1 MENRG
6 KRRSPWHSVNNMIT
20 GLVTPCG
27 PIPIRGKTPSAAGQ
41 NHREETLKVI
51 TPEAPRRHKG
61 LASKISRLGLGCQ
74 RAKLA
79 AGWLSFGSGHM
90 ENFGSGPSLHPAPHC
105 TTTGEWRVLNCKK
118 TQQYFVFG
126 SSTLSKISN
135 PKPPPTSFRIL
146 QQQPPGGTYPTNGKR
161 KPHTQKYLGIW
172 FLSSQQLI
180 CMINQ
185 DYIYVYIYIILS
197 VYWIY

>member
-1 MENRG
+1 
-6 KRRSPWHSVNNMIT
+6 
-20 GLVTPCG
+20 
-27 PIPIRGKTPSAAGQ
+27 
-41 NHREETLKVI
+41 
-51 TPEAPRRHKG
+51 
-61 LASKISRLGLGCQ
+61 
-74 RAKLA
+74 
-79 AGWLSFGSGHM
+79 M

-185 DYIYVYIYIILS
+185 DYICIYIYNPISLLDILVSRRVVFLLTRNAVSTWRIISGIVSGLVVNPPFIS
-197 VYWIY
+197 HKVRPFGRGLPTRSLGKLRSACLEKAHILTDGSL

>member
-74 RAKLA
+74 RGKLA

-118 TQQYFVFG
+118 H
-126 SSTLSKISN
+126 SSTLSSDLQPSQKFPTPNPHQPASGFFNNSLQGEHIRPMEKGNPILKNTLGYDFLVPSN
-135 PKPPPTSFRIL
+135 
-146 QQQPPGGTYPTNGKR
+146 
-161 KPHTQKYLGIW
+161 
-172 FLSSQQLI
+172 
-180 CMINQ
+180 
-185 DYIYVYIYIILS
+185 
-197 VYWIY
+197 